1 MDPDPT
7 ALKNVDPDWSSD
19 KNVDPT
25 PEIRIGSGQDPTSEK
40 NLDLDP
46 ISLDINWIRIR
57 PLRKN

>member
-46 ISLDINWIRIR
+46 IS
-57 PLRKN
+57 